1 MKTTIFG
8 LALLLITSTSVL
20 AQSRRAENL
29 RGLKGV
35 RLVIMFGR
43 ADAMDEAQR
52 PAVLKLLEE
61 DARLKFQKA
70 GIPLLKFANEIE
82 DAGSPQ
88 LIVSITLDKPNGNVY
103 PLVTDMRLLQR
114 VRLVRDPSIEAD
126 VPTWQTYGV
135 GAPQFT
141 VQMIRTQI
149 ASEIDQFLDDYFA
162 ANPRIGP

>member
-1 MKTTIFG
+1 MKKTILG
-8 LALLLITSTSVL
+8 LVILFFVSNPAS

-61 DARLKFQKA
+61 DAKAKFTKA
-70 GIPLLKFANEIE
+70 GIPLLQFGNEIE
-82 DAGSPQ
+82 EAGSPQ
-88 LIVSITLDKPNGNVY
+88 LIVTITLDKPNGNVY

-114 VRLVRDPSIEAD
+114 VRFVRDPSIEAD

-141 VQMIRTQI
+141 VQMIRSQI
-149 ASEIDQFLDDYFA
+149 ASEIDQFLDDYVA
-162 ANPRIGP
+162 ANPKIGP